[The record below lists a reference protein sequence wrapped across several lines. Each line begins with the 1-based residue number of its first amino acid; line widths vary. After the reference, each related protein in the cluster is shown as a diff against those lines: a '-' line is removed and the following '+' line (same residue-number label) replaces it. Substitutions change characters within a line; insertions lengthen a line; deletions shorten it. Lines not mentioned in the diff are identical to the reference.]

1 MFEVGEG
8 YRLATPTIHSNFS
21 PMQLFPFFQNL
32 ESSYL
37 VVVTSPEKSLAQP
50 LASASEVY
58 LNQHTVTHFRNEFRD

>member
-21 PMQLFPFFQNL
+21 PMRLFPFFQNL

-37 VVVTSPEKSLAQP
+37 VVVTSPERSLAQP
-50 LASASEVY
+50 VPQRSI
-58 LNQHTVTHFRNEFRD
+58 